1 MEKKRYLITGAGG
14 TIGSALVDRLI
25 KKKNI
30 IVCAFDSDEERLFN
44 ISQKYPN
51 SNQIN
56 LFLGNIRDK
65 DRLSIAMER
74 VDTVF
79 HCAALKHVSLNEYN
93 PFEVKKTNIDGIENV
108 IETSIKK
115 KIKKVIFT
123 SSDKAVNPTN
133 IMGVSKM
140 MGERLV
146 LSSNNRIGKNPTI
159 FSSVRFGNVLDSSGS
174 ILQIFRKQIF
184 NKNPLTVTDK
194 RMTRF
199 FINLDTA
206 VELCL
211 YAEKNMVGGEI
222 YIKNM
227 ASINITDLAKA
238 FSKNSKP
245 LINYIGTKIGEK
257 LYESLITNE
266 EAKRAYMYNGYI
278 CVVPESLKSNL
289 SKKQKTKIKNLISRG
304 FKIKKELRS
313 DENLLS
319 LKGIKKI
326 LNSHNVKKTK
336 T

>member
-1 MEKKRYLITGAGG
+1 MKKKRYLITGAGG
-14 TIGSALVDRLI
+14 TVGSALLDNLI
-25 KKKNI
+25 KKKDV

-44 ISQKYPN
+44 ISQKYPK

-65 DRLSIAMER
+65 ERLSIAMER

-174 ILQIFRKQIF
+174 ILQIFREQIL
-184 NKNPLTVTDK
+184 NKLPLTITDK

-227 ASINITDLAKA
+227 ASINITDLAIA
-238 FSKNSKP
+238 FSKSSKP
-245 LINYIGTKIGEK
+245 SIKYIGTKVGEK

-266 EAKRAYMYNGYI
+266 EAERAYMYNGYI
-278 CVVPESLKSNL
+278 CVVPESLLSNL
-289 SKKQKTKIKNLISRG
+289 SVKQKIKIKDLIKRG